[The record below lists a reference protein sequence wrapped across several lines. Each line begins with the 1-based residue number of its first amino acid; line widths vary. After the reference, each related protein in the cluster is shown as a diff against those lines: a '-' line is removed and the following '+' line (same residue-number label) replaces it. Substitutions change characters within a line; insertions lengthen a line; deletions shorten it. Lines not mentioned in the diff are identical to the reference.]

1 MSFSVSFGVTP
12 RDVSRLPKRIRQ
24 RILDKRK
31 RALLRTAI
39 KGTEIILNRT
49 ERGIG
54 VDGRFKPYSTKYAGF
69 RRERGATLTPNLFL
83 TGRMLGNVTQRA
95 NSNEARIFFS
105 NAEQAKK
112 ATRNDQ
118 LRPFFSFNSQE
129 TSELA
134 AFFRR
139 ELMR

>member
-12 RDVSRLPKRIRQ
+12 RNVSRLPRRIRQ
-24 RILDKRK
+24 RILDQRK
-31 RALLRTAI
+31 RALMRTVI
-39 KGTEIILNRT
+39 KGTEIVLNRT
-49 ERGIG
+49 ERGMG
-54 VDGRFKPYSTKYAGF
+54 VDGRLKPYSTKYAEF
-69 RRERGATLTPNLFL
+69 RRQRGSTLTPNLYL

-105 NAEQAKK
+105 NAEQARK

-118 LRPFFSFNSQE
+118 LRPFFSFNNQE
-129 TSELA
+129 TGELA